1 MMKKRW
7 TVIAS
12 AVVIT
17 LIFFYLFHEVFINNV
32 SRYETQ
38 TALESTVQD
47 TVDVKAFIVRDEE
60 YISGNQ
66 QETVVPLVPDGQRVA
81 SGDAVARVCK
91 SEKDA
96 ANYSELLADRA
107 MLERYTDL
115 STQTELN
122 ALDIEKLNREI
133 DERFT
138 EILRLAG
145 HSDYTGLNG
154 RVADLEDK
162 LASKQ
167 VVSTGSIDLSGR
179 MAALKSRISELE
191 TMNIGTRDVEAPGSG
206 YYISNTDGYENTLKY
221 DDIENITVSKV
232 LDALDAKP
240 SQAPD
245 NLGKIVG
252 SYKWYIAAVVDSKY
266 SSQFENG
273 KSFKINIP
281 RYGLENVPVQ
291 VHYSCKAEDGKM
303 AVVFSCNLM
312 DEVYANMRVENIEIV
327 MKEYTGYK
335 ISSAALRSEKNSK
348 NEDIS
353 VVYVIR
359 SSIMN
364 VRKVE
369 IVADKGD
376 YVIVSENT
384 QKDGSFKPVSL
395 YDEVIVK
402 GRDLEDGKS
411 VY

>member
-1 MMKKRW
+1 MKKRW

-17 LIFFYLFHEVFINNV
+17 LILFYLFHEVFVNNV
-32 SRYETQ
+32 SHYETQ
-38 TALESTVQD
+38 TALETTVQD

-60 YISGNQ
+60 YISGNLGD
-66 QETVVPLVPDGQRVA
+66 TVVPLIPDGNRVA
-81 SGDAVARVCK
+81 SGDAVARVCS

-96 ANYSELLADRA
+96 SNYSELLADRA
-107 MLERYTDL
+107 MLDRYTAL

-122 ALDIEKLNREI
+122 ALDIEKLNGEI

-138 EILRLAG
+138 EILKLAG
-145 HSDYTGLNG
+145 RSDYTELNE
-154 RVADLEDK
+154 RVAELEDK

-167 VVSTGSIDLSGR
+167 VVSTGSIDLSGK
-179 MAALKSRISELE
+179 MTALKSRINELE
-191 TMNIGTRDVEAPGSG
+191 AMNIATRDVEAPGSG

-221 DDIENITVSKV
+221 DDIENITVSKA
-232 LDALDAKP
+232 LDALKAEP
-240 SQAPD
+240 SKVPD

-252 SYKWYIAAVVDSKY
+252 SYKWYIVTVVDSKY
-266 SSQFENG
+266 SSQFTDG

-281 RYGLENVPVQ
+281 YYGLEGIPTE
-291 VHYSCKAEDGKM
+291 VHFAGNAEDGKI
-303 AVVFSCNLM
+303 ALVLSCSLM
-312 DEVYANMRVENIEIV
+312 DETYANMRVENIEIV

-335 ISSAALRSEKNSK
+335 ISSAALRSEKNSQNK
-348 NEDIS
+348 DIN
-353 VVYVIR
+353 VVYVVR
-359 SSIMN
+359 ASIMN

-369 IVADKGD
+369 IIADKGD

-384 QKDGSFKPVSL
+384 EKDGRFKPISR

-411 VY
+411 VD